1 MEFFCPMFSVIRG
14 PIRRNKDDFFGNPF
28 MRDEQ
33 KGIWPFRKRE
43 CGQNRKPEIEKK
55 NVEDSRRLLKS
66 SICIE
71 KIYNLNLWEINHDIF
86 GRNRWHFL
94 FC

>member
-1 MEFFCPMFSVIRG
+1 MFSVIRG

-43 CGQNRKPEIEKK
+43 CGQNRKPEIE
-55 NVEDSRRLLKS
+55 NN
-66 SICIE
+66 I
-71 KIYNLNLWEINHDIF
+71 
-86 GRNRWHFL
+86 
-94 FC
+94 

>member
-1 MEFFCPMFSVIRG
+1 MFFQYGANTISGDIRLEFFCPMFSVIRG

-55 NVEDSRRLLKS
+55 KMLKIQED
-66 SICIE
+66 C
-71 KIYNLNLWEINHDIF
+71 
-86 GRNRWHFL
+86 
-94 FC
+94 